1 VASKNKTSTQNA
13 SEILKAQK
21 AYATRVH
28 KAVGGS
34 NQQTYNNLVF
44 ANPPDVA
51 VDFISSQLTTS
62 FGKLHYLFLFSLN
75 SNEDTLVFNLYS
87 DAYKSVRDELA
98 RVERACHKSKVN
110 FLDICSLTMER
121 ASKFVLEGKKKKGSY
136 TFESELSDLAIS
148 LRVQHAKEV
157 PDENHINILTEHFL
171 QFGIEF

>member
-1 VASKNKTSTQNA
+1 MTSKNKTSTQNA
-13 SEILKAQK
+13 SEILKAQR
-21 AYATRVH
+21 AYANRVH
-28 KAVGGS
+28 TAVGGS
-34 NQQTYNNLVF
+34 NQHTYNSLVF

-62 FGKLHYLFLFSLN
+62 FGKIHYLFLFSLN

-121 ASKFVLEGKKKKGSY
+121 ASEFVLQGKRKGLY

-148 LRVQHAKEV
+148 LRVKYAKGV
-157 PDENHINILTEHFL
+157 PDENHVNILTEHFL